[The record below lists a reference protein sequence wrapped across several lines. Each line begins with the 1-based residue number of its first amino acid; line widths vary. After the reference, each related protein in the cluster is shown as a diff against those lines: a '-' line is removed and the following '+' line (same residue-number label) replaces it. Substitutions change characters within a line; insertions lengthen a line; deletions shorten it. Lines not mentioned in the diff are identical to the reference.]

1 MAIKKVFFSHLKS
14 CVYMF
19 KNGKPAY
26 FINGEYHTDVP
37 TEIDE
42 LTLECDQGNP
52 AYFINPEKKEI
63 DTAITDPLEHIKKK
77 AIEEYLA
84 SQAAAVNP
92 TNDRGATE
100 TTKLNVQTTAKL
112 VGTASSDSGTPGVK
126 VSK

>member
-37 TEIDE
+37 VEIDE
-42 LTLECDQGNP
+42 LTAECDQGNP

-63 DTAITDPLEHIKKK
+63 DTAADPLEHLKQKVI
-77 AIEEYLA
+77 AEYLA
-84 SQAAAVNP
+84 AQAAASDP
-92 TNDRGATE
+92 TNDRGSTE
-100 TTKLNVQTTAKL
+100 TTKINVQTTDKL
-112 VGTASSDSGTPGVK
+112 IGSASSDSKTPGVK
-126 VSK
+126 ISK